1 MKSLISRANV
11 EIAKCMFTP
20 IIPHPVTE
28 YSTIYTCLKN
38 YQDILNQRHI
48 PYGPLQCDKEV
59 YPIAKTI
66 QLLKRDEIKNIFLR
80 LGGFHKEKTALA
92 CLGKYLEKIGSKKC
106 LKL

>member
-1 MKSLISRANV
+1 
-11 EIAKCMFTP
+11 MFTP
-20 IIPHPVTE
+20 IIPHPATE
-28 YSTIYTCLKN
+28 YSTIYTSLKN

-48 PYGPLQCDKEV
+48 HYGPLRCDKEV

-66 QLLKRDEIKNIFLR
+66 QLLKRNEIKNIF